1 MALACAVRTVK
12 SVLFVCTG
20 NICRNRG
27 GCTGMRTAAFSIFFC
42 LALSALATETD
53 RKIAFA
59 RGGTDVWIANLDGSG
74 AKKICHGVYPDISPD
89 GTRVAFNTQESRPG
103 KPGSDVRHIAV
114 ADIAT
119 GKIITF
125 TDIPS
130 EQSYGA
136 RWSPDG
142 SRISFRV
149 LINEQWRR
157 GIVNADGS
165 GFRVAEGLPADAP
178 VWARDGKS
186 IFGYDF
192 ENLYQIDL
200 DGNVLKKWELSKV
213 LTERGRYGDA
223 QVFGLSISPDGK
235 TLLID
240 VDLSGPAA
248 VYAFDPAAEKTAR
261 VTSNKDVVTE
271 SCWLT
276 NDEFVCVIF
285 KDKERRGNMRS
296 VYRMSVGDKTAK
308 LVIKDATNPSVS
320 AP

>member
-1 MALACAVRTVK
+1 MKRD
-12 SVLFVCTG
+12 LFLCQW
-20 NICRNRG
+20 IF
-27 GCTGMRTAAFSIFFC
+27 AAAPSIFLC
-42 LALSALATETD
+42 LTLGALATETK

-59 RGGTDVWIANLDGSG
+59 RGDTDVWIANLDGTG

-103 KPGSDVRHIAV
+103 RPGSDARHIAV

-119 GKIITF
+119 GKVAKF

-130 EQSYGA
+130 EQCYDA

-149 LINEQWRR
+149 LIDEQWRR
-157 GIVNADGS
+157 GIINADGS
-165 GFRVAEGLPADAP
+165 GFRVVGGLPDARA
-178 VWARDGKS
+178 WAPDGKS
-186 IFGYDF
+186 MFGYDF

-213 LTERGRYGDA
+213 LTERGKYGDA
-223 QVFGLSISPDGK
+223 QVFGLGTSPDGK

-240 VDLSGPAA
+240 VDLGGPAA
-248 VYAFDPAAEKTAR
+248 VYAFDLAAEKTTR
-261 VTSNKDVVTE
+261 VTSNKDVAIE

-276 NDEFVCVIF
+276 NDEFLCVLF
-285 KDKERRGNMRS
+285 KDKAKPSNMRS
-296 VYRMSVGDKTAK
+296 VYRVSVGDKSAK
-308 LVIKDATNPSVS
+308 LVIKDAKNPSVS